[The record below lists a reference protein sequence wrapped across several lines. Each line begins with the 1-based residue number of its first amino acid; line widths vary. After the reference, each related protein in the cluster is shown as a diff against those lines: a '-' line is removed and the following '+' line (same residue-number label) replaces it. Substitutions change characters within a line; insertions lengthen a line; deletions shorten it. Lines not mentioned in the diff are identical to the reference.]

1 MGARSAGG
9 RGARGRAS
17 GRAGVGGSDARARAE
32 RAWVSGTV
40 AVTRPCWPATR
51 PALAGIRPGQGPRYG
66 HCVHLGMPVRA

>member
-9 RGARGRAS
+9 LAGARQGARAGSRAS

-40 AVTRPCWPATR
+40 AATRPC
-51 PALAGIRPGQGPRYG
+51 
-66 HCVHLGMPVRA
+66 